1 MPPAWLKR
9 PHATFPADV
18 RLFLAG
24 TYCQDIP
31 MVLTVYR
38 ETDGAIYLAEAH
50 VTGWRLNRFP
60 QEDPRCTHVLGV
72 AGKGIDVQ
80 HQLQDPDCTKPAD
93 QIGLEAA
100 LFRQASRDVDSVLA
114 DIARDAI
121 EKVERGNDGSDEA
134 ADQARA
140 A

>member
-1 MPPAWLKR
+1 MAPAWHNR

-93 QIGLEAA
+93 QIGIEAVM
-100 LFRQASRDVDSVLA
+100 FRQARDVDSVLA
-114 DIARDAI
+114 AIALEAI
-121 EKVERGNDGSDEA
+121 EKVERGNDGSDAAADAVREA
-134 ADQARA
+134 A
-140 A
+140 